1 MRIGERFGYISF
13 ESCTNF
19 ISAIPSHM
27 MSVLALLHENVDT
40 FRKSWAGRITYAPE
54 SVESVVPE
62 PVVVV
67 QEYSGEAKPVIP
79 LLQQI
84 GPTFPDSSRH
94 TVMIACIQA
103 LLSSLIIRRAIW
115 PLGVMR
121 SKEQTASTVI
131 DELVTQFEY
140 HGFARISTVRGK
152 WDPEQV
158 MEYFLGKFNLS
169 VVLYSYWI
177 SEVGSKGETK
187 NLPLH
192 FDRKLPQLLTIS
204 IRGRAE
210 VAGIENLEFK
220 HIVLTPSVRI
230 YSYLLRAV
238 IVMDDKECKYLTL
251 IPQRDNPHLFEEIRG
266 YTQEQLRVMSQR
278 QGVFFIYSQDLF

>member
-1 MRIGERFGYISF
+1 
-13 ESCTNF
+13 
-19 ISAIPSHM
+19 
-27 MSVLALLHENVDT
+27 MSVITLLHENVDT
-40 FRKSWAGRITYAPE
+40 FRKSWAGRITYALDPVVPDPVVLE
-54 SVESVVPE
+54 SVES
-62 PVVVV
+62 VVVV

-84 GPTFPDSSRH
+84 GHTFPDSPRH

-115 PLGVMR
+115 PLGMVR
-121 SKEQTASTVI
+121 PKEQTASTVI

-158 MEYFLGKFNLS
+158 MEYFLGKFNIS
-169 VVLYSYWI
+169 VALFSFWI
-177 SEVGSKGETK
+177 SEVGWKGETK

-192 FDRKLPQLLTIS
+192 FDRKFPQLLTIS
-204 IRGRAE
+204 VRGRAE

-220 HIVLTPSVRI
+220 HTVLMPSERI
-230 YSYLLRAV
+230 HSYLLRAV

-266 YTQEQLRVMSQR
+266 YKQEQLRVMSQR
-278 QGVFFIYSQDLF
+278 QGVFFIYSQDVL